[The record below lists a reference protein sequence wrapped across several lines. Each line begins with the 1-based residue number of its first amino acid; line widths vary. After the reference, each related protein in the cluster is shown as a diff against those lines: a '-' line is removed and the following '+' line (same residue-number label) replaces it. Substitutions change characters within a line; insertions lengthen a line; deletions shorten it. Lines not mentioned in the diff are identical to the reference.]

1 MTTPPCAANPARASW
16 LQSLHP
22 VRRVAVALGPQSMV
36 SFDNDAKLVSE
47 LTALIGSDPWI
58 MDLLRAVR
66 AMHLPKWCIAAGVI
80 RNKVWDHL
88 HGYSDRTLPADID
101 VLYYDHDRIDDTYEA
116 DIERRLAAIIPGVRW
131 EAVNQ
136 AAVHSYTKDAPYKS
150 IEQAM
155 SRWADPVTAV
165 GAHLTY
171 EEQIVI
177 MAPLGL
183 RDLFGLV
190 VRPNLLTPNAAT
202 VYRERMTT
210 KRWIER
216 WPKLTILWPDD

>member
-1 MTTPPCAANPARASW
+1 MISSDDDT
-16 LQSLHP
+16 
-22 VRRVAVALGPQSMV
+22 
-36 SFDNDAKLVSE
+36 KLVCE
-47 LTALIGSDPWI
+47 LTALVRSDPWI

-66 AMHLPKWCIAAGVI
+66 AMHLQQWCIAAGVI

-101 VLYYDHDRIDDTYEA
+101 VLFYDRDRIDHTYEA
-116 DIERRLAAIIPGVRW
+116 DIESQLATIVPGVRW

-136 AAVHSYTKDAPYKS
+136 AAVHSYTKDAPYES

-165 GAHLTY
+165 GAHLTD

-183 RDLFGLV
+183 QDLFGLV
-190 VRPNLLTPNAAT
+190 VRPNLVAPNAAA
-202 VYRERMTT
+202 VYRGRMMT
-210 KRWIER
+210 KGWIAR

>member
-1 MTTPPCAANPARASW
+1 MI
-16 LQSLHP
+16 
-22 VRRVAVALGPQSMV
+22 
-36 SFDNDAKLVSE
+36 SFDNDPKLVAE
-47 LTALIGSDPWI
+47 LTALVRSDPWI

-66 AMHLPKWCIAAGVI
+66 AIHLQKWSIAAGVI

-88 HGYSDRTLPADID
+88 HGHCDRTLPADID
-101 VLYYDHDRIDDTYEA
+101 VLFYDRDRTDATYEA
-116 DIERRLAAIIPGVRW
+116 DIESQLAATVPGVRW

-136 AAVHSYTKDAPYKS
+136 AAVHLYTKDAPYES

-165 GAHLTY
+165 GVHLTD
-171 EEQIVI
+171 EEQIVV
-177 MAPLGL
+177 MAPFGL
-183 RDLFGLV
+183 RDLFGLL
-190 VRPNLLTPNAAT
+190 VRPNLVTPDAAA

>member
-1 MTTPPCAANPARASW
+1 MI
-16 LQSLHP
+16 SLDDDS
-22 VRRVAVALGPQSMV
+22 Q
-36 SFDNDAKLVSE
+36 LVSK
-47 LTALIGSDPWI
+47 LTDLVRSDAWM

-66 AMHLPKWCIAAGVI
+66 AIHLQEWCIAAGVV

-88 HGYSDRTLPADID
+88 HGHTDRTLPADVD
-101 VLYYDHDRIDDTYEA
+101 VLFYDRDRTDASYEA
-116 DIERRLAAIIPGVRW
+116 DIENRLAAVVPSVRW

-136 AAVHSYTKDAPYKS
+136 ATVHVYTQDAPYQS

-165 GAHLTY
+165 GVHLTP

-177 MAPLGL
+177 TAPFGL

-190 VRPNLLTPNAAT
+190 VRPNLVTPNAAA
-202 VYRERMTT
+202 VYRERMTM

-216 WPKLTILWPDD
+216 WPKLTVLWPDD

>member
-1 MTTPPCAANPARASW
+1 MSIDDDT
-16 LQSLHP
+16 
-22 VRRVAVALGPQSMV
+22 
-36 SFDNDAKLVSE
+36 KLASE
-47 LTALIGSDPWI
+47 LTDLVSSDPWM

-66 AMHLPKWCIAAGVI
+66 RIHLQKWCIAAGVI

-88 HGYSDRTLPADID
+88 HGYSERTLPADID
-101 VLYYDHDRIDDTYEA
+101 VLFFDRSRTDATDEA
-116 DIERRLAAIIPGVRW
+116 EVESRLSAIVPGVRW

-136 AAVHSYTKDAPYKS
+136 ATVHLYTKDSPYES

-165 GAHLTY
+165 GVHLTD
-171 EEQIVI
+171 EEQLVI
-177 MAPLGL
+177 LAPFGL

-190 VRPNLLTPNAAT
+190 VRPNLVAPGAAA

-210 KRWIER
+210 KRWTER
-216 WPKLTILWPDD
+216 WPKLTIFWPDD

>member
-1 MTTPPCAANPARASW
+1 MTDDT
-16 LQSLHP
+16 
-22 VRRVAVALGPQSMV
+22 
-36 SFDNDAKLVSE
+36 KLASE
-47 LTALIGSDPWI
+47 LTDLLRSDPWI

-66 AMHLPKWCIAAGVI
+66 AIHLHEWCIAAGVI

-88 HGYSDRTLPADID
+88 HGHSDRTPPADID
-101 VLYYDHDRIDDTYEA
+101 VLFYDRDRTDALYEA
-116 DIERRLAAIIPGVRW
+116 EIETRLAAIVPGVRW

-136 AAVHSYTKDAPYKS
+136 AAVHSYTKEAPYQS

-165 GAHLTY
+165 GAHLTH
-171 EEQIVI
+171 EERIVI
-177 MAPLGL
+177 TAPFGL
-183 RDLFGLV
+183 RDLFGLL
-190 VRPNLLTPNAAT
+190 VRPNLVTPEAAA

-216 WPKLTILWPDD
+216 WPKLTILWPDDG

>member
-1 MTTPPCAANPARASW
+1 MI
-16 LQSLHP
+16 
-22 VRRVAVALGPQSMV
+22 
-36 SFDNDAKLVSE
+36 SFDNAKNEALVSE
-47 LTALIGSDPWI
+47 LTTLVRSDPWI

-88 HGYSDRTLPADID
+88 HGYSERTLPADID
-101 VLYYDHDRIDDTYEA
+101 VLFYDRDKIDGTYESE
-116 DIERRLAAIIPGVRW
+116 IESRLTAVVPNVRW

-136 AAVHSYTKDAPYKS
+136 ATVHSYAKDAPYES

-155 SRWADPVTAV
+155 LRWADPVTAV
-165 GAHLTY
+165 GANLNH

-177 MAPLGL
+177 VAPFGL
-183 RDLFGLV
+183 HDLFGLV
-190 VRPNLLTPNAAT
+190 VRPNLVAPGAAA
-202 VYRERMTT
+202 VYRKRMTT

>member
-1 MTTPPCAANPARASW
+1 MI
-16 LQSLHP
+16 SLDDDS
-22 VRRVAVALGPQSMV
+22 Q
-36 SFDNDAKLVSE
+36 LVSK
-47 LTALIGSDPWI
+47 LTDLVRSDAWM

-66 AMHLPKWCIAAGVI
+66 AIHLQEWCIAAGVV

-88 HGYSDRTLPADID
+88 HGHTDRTIPADVD
-101 VLYYDHDRIDDTYEA
+101 VLFYDRDRTDASYEA
-116 DIERRLAAIIPGVRW
+116 DIENRLAAVVPSVRW

-136 AAVHSYTKDAPYKS
+136 ATVHVYTQDAPYQS

-165 GAHLTY
+165 GVHLTP

-177 MAPLGL
+177 TAPFGL

-190 VRPNLLTPNAAT
+190 VRPNLVTPNAAA
-202 VYRERMTT
+202 VYRERMTM

-216 WPKLTILWPDD
+216 WPKLTVLWPDD

>member
-1 MTTPPCAANPARASW
+1 MTDET
-16 LQSLHP
+16 
-22 VRRVAVALGPQSMV
+22 
-36 SFDNDAKLVSE
+36 KLASE
-47 LTALIGSDPWI
+47 LTDLVRSDSWI

-66 AMHLPKWCIAAGVI
+66 SIHLHDWCIAAGVI

-88 HGYSDRTLPADID
+88 HGHRDRTLPADID
-101 VLYYDHDRIDDTYEA
+101 VLFYDRTRTDARYEA
-116 DIERRLAAIIPGVRW
+116 DIEARLAAIVPGVRW

-136 AAVHSYTKDAPYKS
+136 AVVHSYTKEAPYQS

-165 GAHLTY
+165 GIHLTN

-177 MAPLGL
+177 TAPFGL
-183 RDLFGLV
+183 HDLFGLL
-190 VRPNLLTPNAAT
+190 VRPNLVTPDAAA
-202 VYRERMTT
+202 VYRERITT